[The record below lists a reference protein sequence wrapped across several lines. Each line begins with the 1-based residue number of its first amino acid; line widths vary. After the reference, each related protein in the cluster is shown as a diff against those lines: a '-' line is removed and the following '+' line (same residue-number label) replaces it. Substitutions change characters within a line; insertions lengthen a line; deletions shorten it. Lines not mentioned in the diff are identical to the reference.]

1 MPPHGLVFLC
11 CPISPK
17 ATPRRIKSHLP
28 LSSLGRVTKQSPCSF
43 RDFERA
49 DDLQERVSGFHEWHR
64 LVFSAFL
71 GKNQSS
77 SLVRYV
83 SRPSKTTSVC
93 SENGNNS
100 DAGLPAPAP
109 LSELLTIML
118 ASQQGLIHISIRT
131 RKDLG

>member
-1 MPPHGLVFLC
+1 MPPHGLASLC

-17 ATPRRIKSHLP
+17 ATPRRIQSHLP
-28 LSSLGRVTKQSPCSF
+28 LSSLGRVTKQSLCSF
-43 RDFERA
+43 RNFESA
-49 DDLQERVSGFHEWHR
+49 DVLQERVSGFHEWLW

-83 SRPSKTTSVC
+83 SRPPITISVC

-109 LSELLTIML
+109 LTNYLPLCWL
-118 ASQQGLIHISIRT
+118 ASKG
-131 RKDLG
+131 

>member
-17 ATPRRIKSHLP
+17 ATPRRIQSHLP

-49 DDLQERVSGFHEWHR
+49 DGLQERVSGFHERHW

-83 SRPSKTTSVC
+83 SRPPKTICVC

-100 DAGLPAPAP
+100 DACLPAPALLMNFLP
-109 LSELLTIML
+109 LCWL
-118 ASQQGLIHISIRT
+118 AG
-131 RKDLG
+131 KG

>member
-100 DAGLPAPAP
+100 DACLPAPALLMNFLP
-109 LSELLTIML
+109 LCWL
-118 ASQQGLIHISIRT
+118 AG
-131 RKDLG
+131 KG